1 MAAVATDGFFSG
13 WNADK
18 VLNFGMQA
26 YQSKIQGDQADA
38 DKSKA
43 DATAAAYAAQQ
54 QRTVPQSMFSGI
66 DKRLLIGGSIGGAV
80 LLVLLLKAK

>member
-1 MAAVATDGFFSG
+1 MAAAATDGFFSG

-26 YQSKIQGDQADA
+26 YQSKVQGDQADA
-38 DKSKA
+38 DKAKA

-54 QRTVPQSMFSGI
+54 QRTAPQSFFNGI
-66 DKRLLIGGSIGGAV
+66 DKRLLIGGTVGGVV
-80 LLVLLLKAK
+80 LLVLLLKGK